1 MEIINW
7 IKTQSPPTLTGYFLI
22 NYSSYDNTL
31 NETFTLEPLSSD
43 DVAARSGWLDYWNTE
58 DCTIMA
64 YSKES
69 EDGKFPKGSDIK
81 SFTNRGDTHNL
92 TPEEHNLI
100 LDGDIEEISALINS
114 WINSINTDGKFFRL
128 EVMSIDD
135 HYSTTS
141 YGRIAQWRRFN

>member
-43 DVAARSGWLDYWNTE
+43 DVAARTGWLDYWNTE

-81 SFTNRGDTHNL
+81 SFTNRGDAHNL
-92 TPEEHNLI
+92 TPEEHNRI
-100 LDGDIEEISALINS
+100 LEGDIEEISALINS

>member
-31 NETFTLEPLSSD
+31 NETFSLEPISASN
-43 DVAARSGWLDYWNTE
+43 VEARTGWLDYWNSV

-69 EDGKFPKGSDIK
+69 ADGKFPKGSEIR
-81 SFTNRGDTHNL
+81 SFTNSGEVLHL
-92 TPEEHNLI
+92 TPEEEKQVK
-100 LDGDIEEISALINS
+100 DGDIEEISLLIQT
-114 WINSINTDGKFFRL
+114 WINSINSGGKFFRI

-141 YGRIAQWRRFN
+141 YGRIAQWRGFN

>member
-31 NETFTLEPLSSD
+31 NETFTLEPMSSD
-43 DVAARSGWLDYWNTE
+43 DVEARTGWLDYWNTE

-64 YSKES
+64 YSKEKA
-69 EDGKFPKGSDIK
+69 DGKFPQGSDIK
-81 SFTNRGDTHNL
+81 SFTNTGDAFNL
-92 TPEEHNLI
+92 TPEEEKQVE
-100 LDGDIEEISALINS
+100 DGDIGEISALINS
-114 WINSINTDGKFFRL
+114 WINSINSGGKFFRI

-135 HYSTTS
+135 HYSTSS
-141 YGRIAQWRRFN
+141 YGRIAQWRGFN